1 MTPGYLALFGL
12 FVALWLGGG
21 NLLMRRA
28 ITRSKGP
35 LGPPR
40 AVWVH
45 RGLFFAPDWLSYAI
59 VAIGAAIVLTA
70 GTWALVR

>member
-1 MTPGYLALFGL
+1 MTPGYLALTGL

-35 LGPPR
+35 LGPR
-40 AVWVH
+40 HDVWTY
-45 RGLFFAPDWLSYAI
+45 RRLFFAPDWLSYAI
-59 VAIGAAIVLTA
+59 VAA
-70 GTWALVR
+70 GSALVLAAGVWAVVR